1 MGPISAYTDL
11 NVGTSTSLDGLWFRS
26 DAPAETSREAFQ
38 NFVFSFTGPIGS
50 VGSNIAGAFDDF
62 NKGQINRGFEK
73 LSPAWLKGGL
83 TAMRL
88 KSEGATTTKGDELM
102 NPEFYTTGKLLAQ
115 SLGFGSTEVAQVQKA
130 NFMAKKIV
138 TEINREKAS
147 LLNRLDVAVRKDD
160 DDEIDEMLE
169 KIDKFNVKNAM
180 LAING
185 ETVSKSLQSRSER
198 RGKSYQGLSVSDKEA
213 PFVYPLVEGTRSPQY
228 K

>member
-1 MGPISAYTDL
+1 
-11 NVGTSTSLDGLWFRS
+11 
-26 DAPAETSREAFQ
+26 
-38 NFVFSFTGPIGS
+38 
-50 VGSNIAGAFDDF
+50 
-62 NKGQINRGFEK
+62 
-73 LSPAWLKGGL
+73 
-83 TAMRL
+83 
-88 KSEGATTTKGDELM
+88 
-102 NPEFYTTGKLLAQ
+102 
-115 SLGFGSTEVAQVQKA
+115 
-130 NFMAKKIV
+130 MAKRIV

-160 DDEIDEMLE
+160 DDEIDKMLE
-169 KIDKFNVKNAM
+169 KIDKFNAKNAM